1 MILSKPNYIKI
12 YGHRGARGDLPENTL
27 ESFKYLFK
35 NNINAYETDI
45 LISKDLIP
53 VITHD
58 FRLDPSFTKDNEG
71 NWITDENIIIFDLSY
86 DELLKFDVGALN
98 KLSRYGRRF
107 VNQKTLE
114 NQKIPKLSE
123 LLELSSKNKSENLLI
138 NLEIKSTPD
147 EENLT
152 PTPEEMVKLVMQE
165 VNKSNLQNKIII
177 SSFDW
182 RTLTEIKNHYPEISR
197 AYLSFQ
203 QQTGIKI
210 KNTIY
215 NRSPWMSFLPF
226 FEKYEL
232 PKIIKS
238 QGGKAWHPYH
248 KDITKKLV
256 EISHQEDLPVNVWT
270 VNEEYDMLKMIEY
283 SVDGIMT
290 DYPLRLKEL
299 CDKENICL
307 LYTSPSP
314 RDPE

>member
-71 NWITDENIIIFDLSY
+71 NWITDENMIIFDLS
-86 DELLKFDVGALN
+86 DEELLKFDVGSLN

-152 PTPEEMVKLVMQE
+152 PTPEEMVKLVMKE

-182 RTLTEIKNHYPEISR
+182 RTLTEIKNLYPEISR

-203 QQTGIKI
+203 QQAGIKI

-215 NRSPWMSFLPF
+215 NRSPWMSYLPF

-256 EISHQEDLPVNVWT
+256 DISHQEDLPVNVWT

-283 SVDGIMT
+283 GVDGIMT

-299 CDKENICL
+299 CDKENINWF
-307 LYTSPSP
+307 
-314 RDPE
+314 

>member
-1 MILSKPNYIKI
+1 MEE
-12 YGHRGARGDLPENTL
+12 D
-27 ESFKYLFK
+27 
-35 NNINAYETDI
+35 
-45 LISKDLIP
+45 
-53 VITHD
+53 
-58 FRLDPSFTKDNEG
+58 
-71 NWITDENIIIFDLSY
+71 
-86 DELLKFDVGALN
+86 
-98 KLSRYGRRF
+98 
-107 VNQKTLE
+107 
-114 NQKIPKLSE
+114 
-123 LLELSSKNKSENLLI
+123 LLI

-197 AYLSFQ
+197 AYLSFLQ
-203 QQTGIKI
+203 QAGIKI

-215 NRSPWMSFLPF
+215 NRSPWMSYLPF

-283 SVDGIMT
+283 GVDGIMT

-299 CDKENICL
+299 CDKENINWF
-307 LYTSPSP
+307 
-314 RDPE
+314 

>member
-86 DELLKFDVGALN
+86 DELLKFDVGSLN

-182 RTLTEIKNHYPEISR
+182 RTLTEIKNLYPEISR

-203 QQTGIKI
+203 QQAGIKI

-215 NRSPWMSFLPF
+215 NRSPWMSYLPF

-256 EISHQEDLPVNVWT
+256 DISHQEDLPVNVWT
-270 VNEEYDMLKMIEY
+270 VNEENDMLKMIEY
-283 SVDGIMT
+283 GVDGIMT

-299 CDKENICL
+299 CDKENINWF
-307 LYTSPSP
+307 
-314 RDPE
+314 

>member
-45 LISKDLIP
+45 LISKDFIP

-86 DELLKFDVGALN
+86 DELLKFDVGSLN

-152 PTPEEMVKLVMQE
+152 PTPEEMVKLVMKE

-182 RTLTEIKNHYPEISR
+182 RTLTEIKNLYPEISR
-197 AYLSFQ
+197 AYLSFLKQ
-203 QQTGIKI
+203 AGIKI

-248 KDITKKLV
+248 KDITKNLV

-299 CDKENICL
+299 CDKENINWF
-307 LYTSPSP
+307 
-314 RDPE
+314 

>member
-1 MILSKPNYIKI
+1 MILSKPNHIKI

-27 ESFKYLFK
+27 ESFKYLFE

-58 FRLDPSFTKDNEG
+58 FRLDPSLTKDNDG
-71 NWITDENIIIFDLSY
+71 NWIEDENIKIFDLTY
-86 DELLKFDVGALN
+86 EELLKFDVGSIN

-107 VNQKTLE
+107 VNQKPLE
-114 NQKIPKLSE
+114 NQRIPKLSE
-123 LLELSSKNKSENLLI
+123 LLALSSKNISENLLI

-152 PTPEEMVKLVMQE
+152 PAPEYTVKLVVDE
-165 VNKSNLQNKIII
+165 INVSNLKDKIIV

-182 RTLTEIKNHYPEISR
+182 RTLTEIKNQYPEISR
-197 AYLSFQ
+197 AYLTYQ
-203 QQTGIKI
+203 QVRGMKI
-210 KNTIY
+210 KKTIY

-226 FEKYEL
+226 YEDHEL

-238 QGGKAWHPYH
+238 QGGKAWHPYR

-256 EISHQEDLPVNVWT
+256 NISHQEDLPVNVWT
-270 VNEEYDMLKMIEY
+270 VNEEYEMLKMIEY
-283 SVDGIMT
+283 GVDGIMT

-299 CDKENICL
+299 CEKENINWF
-307 LYTSPSP
+307 
-314 RDPE
+314 

>member
-1 MILSKPNYIKI
+1 MILSKPNHIKI

-27 ESFKYLFK
+27 ESFKYLFE

-58 FRLDPSFTKDNEG
+58 FRLEPSFTKDSEG
-71 NWITDENIIIFDLSY
+71 NWIEDENIKIFDLTY
-86 DELLKFDVGALN
+86 EELLKFDVGSIN

-107 VNQKTLE
+107 VNQKPLE
-114 NQKIPKLSE
+114 NQRIPKLSE
-123 LLELSSKNKSENLLI
+123 LLDLSSKNKSENLLI

-152 PTPEEMVKLVMQE
+152 PAPEDTVKLVVNE
-165 VNKSNLQNKIII
+165 INKSNLKDKIIV

-182 RTLTEIKNHYPEISR
+182 RTLTEIKNQYPEISR
-197 AYLSFQ
+197 AYLTYQ
-203 QQTGIKI
+203 QVRGMKI
-210 KNTIY
+210 KKTIY

-226 FEKYEL
+226 YEDHEL

-238 QGGKAWHPYH
+238 QGGKAWHPYR

-256 EISHQEDLPVNVWT
+256 DISHQEDLPVNVWT
-270 VNEEYDMLKMIEY
+270 VNEEYEMLKMIEY
-283 SVDGIMT
+283 GVDGIMT

-299 CDKENICL
+299 CEKENIKWF
-307 LYTSPSP
+307 
-314 RDPE
+314 

>member
-12 YGHRGARGDLPENTL
+12 YGHRGARGDLLENTL

-299 CDKENICL
+299 CDKENINWF
-307 LYTSPSP
+307 
-314 RDPE
+314 

>member
-86 DELLKFDVGALN
+86 DELLKFDVGSLN

-152 PTPEEMVKLVMQE
+152 PTPEEMVKLVMKE

-182 RTLTEIKNHYPEISR
+182 RTLTEIKNLYPEISR
-197 AYLSFQ
+197 AYLSFLQ
-203 QQTGIKI
+203 QAGIKI

-215 NRSPWMSFLPF
+215 NRSPWMSYLPF

-238 QGGKAWHPYH
+238 QGGKALHPYH

-256 EISHQEDLPVNVWT
+256 DISHQEDLPVNVWT

-299 CDKENICL
+299 CDKENINWF
-307 LYTSPSP
+307 
-314 RDPE
+314 

>member
-86 DELLKFDVGALN
+86 DELLEFDVGSLN

-152 PTPEEMVKLVMQE
+152 PGPEEMVKLVMRE

-182 RTLTEIKNHYPEISR
+182 RTLTEIKNFYPEISR

-215 NRSPWMSFLPF
+215 NRSPWMSYLPF

-256 EISHQEDLPVNVWT
+256 DISHQEDLPVNVWT

-283 SVDGIMT
+283 GVDGIMT

-299 CDKENICL
+299 CDKENINWF
-307 LYTSPSP
+307 
-314 RDPE
+314 

>member
-1 MILSKPNYIKI
+1 MILSKPNHIKI

-27 ESFKYLFK
+27 ESFKYLFE

-58 FRLDPSFTKDNEG
+58 FRLDPSFTKDNDG
-71 NWITDENIIIFDLSY
+71 NWIEDENIKIFDLTY
-86 DELLKFDVGALN
+86 EELLKFDVGSLN

-123 LLELSSKNKSENLLI
+123 LLDLSSKNLSENLLI
-138 NLEIKSTPD
+138 NLEIKSTPE

-152 PTPEEMVKLVMQE
+152 PEPEDTVKLIMNDINE
-165 VNKSNLQNKIII
+165 SSLKDKIIV

-182 RTLTEIKNHYPEISR
+182 RTLSVIKNQYPEIPR
-197 AYLSFQ
+197 AYLTQ
-203 QQTGIKI
+203 HLTGINI
-210 KNTIY
+210 NQTIY
-215 NRSPWMSFLPF
+215 NRSPWLSFLPYY
-226 FEKYEL
+226 EDHEL

-238 QGGKAWHPYH
+238 QGGKAWHPYR

-256 EISHQEDLPVNVWT
+256 DISHQEELPVNVWT
-270 VNEEYDMLKMIEY
+270 VNKEYEMLKMVEY
-283 SVDGIMT
+283 GVDGIMT

-299 CDKENICL
+299 CEKENIKWF
-307 LYTSPSP
+307 
-314 RDPE
+314 